1 MEADPDLDFRIELD
15 RVCEYL
21 SAKISTLS
29 LKLTANYFSHS
40 TYQSQGTKDNF
51 KLEI

>member
-1 MEADPDLDFRIELD
+1 LDFRIELD
-15 RVCEYL
+15 RTCEQL
-21 SAKISTLS
+21 SAKISELS

-40 TYQSQGTKDNF
+40 TYQSQGSKDNF